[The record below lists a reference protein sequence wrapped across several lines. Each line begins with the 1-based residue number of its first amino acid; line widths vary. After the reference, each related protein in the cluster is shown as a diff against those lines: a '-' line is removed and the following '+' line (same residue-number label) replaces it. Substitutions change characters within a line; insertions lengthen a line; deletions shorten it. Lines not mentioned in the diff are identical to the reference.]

1 MSEIKVNKLSPRSG
15 TAVTLGDSGDTF
27 TIPSGATLAIAGS
40 VTGFT
45 SAGIDDNATSVA
57 ITINSSE
64 QVGIGTTSPSE
75 ILHIEG
81 NSPYLVISNTGENVG
96 GIKMYDSG
104 GAATQYF
111 NLTYDSGASN
121 EVSFDTGASGE
132 YTFNVNTVE
141 KMRITSDGKV
151 GIGTSSPSPDVGSD
165 NILEIAGSTAPG
177 LVINDTGQASK
188 YALHAISADFVIS
201 YGSTAFFR
209 YKPGDSQITAHDNVK
224 IITGTSSGVTPASF
238 AEKLFIDGIGN
249 QGLTIGTATSG
260 IGTIAFGDSGDND
273 IGKIQYQHG
282 DNSMLFVAN
291 AAERMR
297 IDSSGN
303 VGIGSSAPTQKLFSA
318 VDSTLPIPTSAS
330 MGSSTSGVANGIGI
344 HNTNNS
350 AQYSGLTLETKT
362 TNASRWLIANE
373 WKSNF
378 NGDLVFRSRIDGSSS
393 SEILRLKSDGK
404 VGIGTTSP
412 STNLDISSGGD
423 ATINLKA
430 SGQSNGLQLSQ
441 LTSDG
446 GSSISATNNN
456 YLKFSTNA
464 TERMRITSAGVVGIG
479 TSSPHSISNL
489 HVADTYA
496 NEPMIRIETSDGGN
510 KRLDLYVSGGH
521 GYITATQSAQDLN
534 FATRTNLIFKTNT
547 SSERMRIDSSG
558 NLLVA
563 KTSTTRVASGAEIRP
578 TGFGRFTRDQAN
590 PLELVRTTNDGEAIK
605 FYKDNTNVG
614 NISVTASSTSYNTSS
629 DYRLKENVDYTF
641 DATTRLK
648 QLKPARFNFIADAD
662 TTVDGF
668 IAHEVSSVV
677 PEAITGTKDAVDE
690 NGNPEYQ
697 GIDQSKLV
705 PLLVKTIQELE
716 ARITAL
722 EANNP

>member
-1 MSEIKVNKLSPRSG
+1 MSQVEVDKIIPQSG
-15 TAVTLGDSGDTF
+15 TTLTIGDNGDTI
-27 TIPSGATLAIAGS
+27 TIASGATLSGDLNADNLTSGTVPDARITGTYTGITGLDLTDNSKIRLGTGNDLQIYHDGSHSFIADEG
-40 VTGFT
+40 TGNLT
-45 SAGIDDNATSVA
+45 IKSNGTGIELQKGDSEFLARFKTDNAVELYYD
-57 ITINSSE
+57 NSKKFE
-64 QVGIGTTSPSE
+64 TTS
-75 ILHIEG
+75 
-81 NSPYLVISNTGENVG
+81 TG
-96 GIKMYDSG
+96 
-104 GAATQYF
+104 ATVTTT
-111 NLTYDSGASN
+111 LSGANDLNLQTSDAN
-121 EVSFDTGASGE
+121 EKITLDMSG
-132 YTFNVNTVE
+132 TQRFNVNGSE
-141 KMRITSDGKV
+141 KMRLT
-151 GIGTSSPSPDVGSD
+151 T
-165 NILEIAGSTAPG
+165 TG
-177 LVINDTGQASK
+177 L
-188 YALHAISADFVIS
+188 
-201 YGSTAFFR
+201 
-209 YKPGDSQITAHDNVK
+209 
-224 IITGTSSGVTPASF
+224 
-238 AEKLFIDGIGN
+238 
-249 QGLTIGTATSG
+249 
-260 IGTIAFGDSGDND
+260 
-273 IGKIQYQHG
+273 
-282 DNSMLFVAN
+282 
-291 AAERMR
+291 
-297 IDSSGN
+297 
-303 VGIGSSAPTQKLFSA
+303 GIGSSTPTQKLFSA

-350 AQYSGLTLETKT
+350 SQYSGLTLETKT

-668 IAHEVSSVV
+668 IAHEVSSIV
-677 PEAITGTKDAVDE
+677 PEAISGEKDAVNED
-690 NGNPEYQ
+690 GSINPQ

-716 ARITAL
+716 ARITTL
-722 EANNP
+722 ENA